1 MIESLISKPNT
12 SSFDLTR
19 TIKAIY
25 QQETP
30 KSVQIQLK
38 NGTKM
43 WVPKRYIDSEYSS
56 NRLIEQKFRIENY
69 ILKKLGL
76 RENLNK

>member
-1 MIESLISKPNT
+1 MLESLISKTNA

-19 TIKAIY
+19 CIKAFY

-30 KSVQIQLK
+30 KSIQIRLV
-38 NGTKM
+38 NGIRI

-56 NRLIEQKFRIENY
+56 NTLMEQKFRIENY
-69 ILKKLGL
+69 ILKKLGF
-76 RENLNK
+76 RENLKR

>member
-1 MIESLISKPNT
+1 MESLILKPNT
-12 SSFDLTR
+12 SSIDLTR

-30 KSVQIQLK
+30 KSIQIRLV
-38 NGTKM
+38 NGIKI

-56 NRLIEQKFRIENY
+56 NTLMEQKFRIENY
-69 ILKKLGL
+69 ILKKLGF
-76 RENLNK
+76 RENLKR